1 MVSHQDVTALR
12 QVEGE
17 LGRIQMK
24 EQTNKGLMAHDSDVA
39 GSLLTLLG
47 ENSEMLL
54 EERNFT
60 RAGGQGHERERERA
74 RARAADRD
82 RRRERMRFRSRT
94 IASRVSERERKRET
108 IEA

>member
-54 EERNFT
+54 EERNLT
-60 RAGGQGHERERERA
+60 RAGGQGHARERERER
-74 RARAADRD
+74 RRDRD
-82 RRRERMRFRSRT
+82 RQTEKQRRREDS
-94 IASRVSERERKRET
+94 V
-108 IEA
+108 

>member
-54 EERNFT
+54 EERNLT
-60 RAGGQGHERERERA
+60 RAGGQGHERERER
-74 RARAADRD
+74 
-82 RRRERMRFRSRT
+82 
-94 IASRVSERERKRET
+94 ERERRLRGT
-108 IEA
+108 GRQRDRGGDAV

>member
-54 EERNFT
+54 EERNLT
-60 RAGGQGHERERERA
+60 RAGGQGHERERERE
-74 RARAADRD
+74 RGRD
-82 RRRERMRFRSRT
+82 RETGRQRDRGGERGGGLGHQLSPL
-94 IASRVSERERKRET
+94 V
-108 IEA
+108 

>member
-54 EERNFT
+54 EERNLT
-60 RAGGQGHERERERA
+60 RAGGQGHARERGRERG
-74 RARAADRD
+74 RDRD
-82 RRRERMRFRSRT
+82 RQTEKQRRREDS
-94 IASRVSERERKRET
+94 V
-108 IEA
+108 

>member
-54 EERNFT
+54 EERNLT
-60 RAGGQGHERERERA
+60 RAGGQGYEREREK
-74 RARAADRD
+74 
-82 RRRERMRFRSRT
+82 
-94 IASRVSERERKRET
+94 ERERDRGGERGCGLGHE
-108 IEA
+108 ISPLV